1 MDPIALLRG
10 SRELS
15 TPIGPIETDARMPT
29 ENRDVRGT
37 LVCNGLEIPS
47 EASVEVISD
56 IILCVQH
63 RAFSRAAQPR
73 NPLVERRGADL
84 DDENLVK
91 MASSGPKIEPFKMA
105 TRCTL
110 VRSSASNLEC
120 MQPDLGFERL
130 QLYE

>member
-56 IILCVQH
+56 IILCVQR
-63 RAFSRAAQPR
+63 RAFSSS
-73 NPLVERRGADL
+73 ERRGADL
-84 DDENLVK
+84 DDENLANMDK
-91 MASSGPKIEPFKMA
+91 FGSK
-105 TRCTL
+105 
-110 VRSSASNLEC
+110 N
-120 MQPDLGFERL
+120 
-130 QLYE
+130 